1 MPIGKRRQS
10 NAMLYTL
17 LTFVALFILAAVA
30 AVIFYLQFEKQRDT
44 AENAEAQLQKVISG
58 GEQRKGLNTIVGS
71 VPRGKSGLGAMV
83 DYLDQLVLLVI
94 GEVPPDTSAQA
105 KVEAVKIRIREILQS
120 LAQKPVALETV
131 PEEIPANQILES
143 LVNRQF
149 SAVTENFDDT
159 MKSTLTADLL
169 QEMWDSVTAEAGQFK
184 QQLGIRKEKQLE
196 YEVLFVT
203 CEFEQGPLDM
213 KLVYNDKNQIAG
225 LSLVPTPAD
234 VLETYQ
240 SAAQAPAQ
248 TYFEIET
255 TDPNT
260 LAVVRLVEKLQMA
273 LNNLADARLAAKQRL
288 AQLQNRFDDM
298 MVAANEKEQVL
309 LAEKGKHQKLVD
321 EIRSDYEQLEDLVKQ
336 TSEQRVQLFASQLDQ
351 EKTAAKQQSQQLL
364 QTEAKLKMS
373 QDKMLRTQKQLEQIV
388 PPQDI
393 DVAAFEPDGK
403 ILLVNN
409 QAGIVYLNIGS
420 NDRVYR
426 GLTFSV
432 YEKNMPIP
440 KNGKGKAEIEVF
452 DLEENVSAA
461 RIITSKK
468 TNPIVRDDFVANL
481 VWGSDKSNVFVVAG
495 DFDLDNDGRNESEAV
510 DKIKSLIGKW
520 GGTVSN
526 AVSVN
531 TDFVVLGEAPEI
543 LRKPTFEEMEIYPG
557 IMDKYQDSV
566 KNLSDYN
573 NAQALALEL
582 AIPVFNLERFLYFI
596 GYKFQALKAGA
607 F

>member
-10 NAMLYTL
+10 NVILYTL
-17 LTFVALFILAAVA
+17 LTFVGLFIIAAVL
-30 AVIFYLQFEKQRDT
+30 AVIFYLEFEKQRDI
-44 AENAEAQLQKVISG
+44 AENAEAQLQKVISR

-83 DYLDQLVLLVI
+83 DYLDQMVLLVI

-105 KVEAVKIRIREILQS
+105 KVEAVKTRIRETLQS

-131 PEEIPANQILES
+131 PEEIPTNQILE
-143 LVNRQF
+143 LLINRQF
-149 SAVTENFDDT
+149 AAVTESFDDT
-159 MKSTLTADLL
+159 MKSLLTADSL
-169 QEMWDSVTAEAGQFK
+169 QEMWDSVTAGAGPFVR
-184 QQLGIRKEKQLE
+184 QLGLRSEKQLN
-196 YEVLFVT
+196 YDVLFVT
-203 CEFEQGPLDM
+203 CEFEKGPSDM
-213 KLVYNDKNQIAG
+213 KLVYNDKNQIVG

-234 VLETYQ
+234 VLESYQ
-240 SAAQAPAQ
+240 PAAQAPAQ

-273 LNNLADARLAAKQRL
+273 LNNLADARLAAKRRL
-288 AQLQNRFDDM
+288 GQLQNRFDDM
-298 MVAANEKEQVL
+298 MAATNEKEQVL
-309 LAEKGKHQKLVD
+309 LAEKGKYQKLVD
-321 EIRSDYEQLEDLVKQ
+321 EIRSDYQQLEDLVKQ
-336 TSEQRVQLFASQLDQ
+336 TSEQRVQLLASQLDQ

-393 DVAAFEPDGK
+393 DVAAFKPDGK

-432 YEKNMPIP
+432 YEKNVPIP

-468 TNPIVRDDFVANL
+468 TNPIVRDDFIANL
-481 VWGSDKSNVFVVAG
+481 VWGRDKSNVFVVAG
-495 DFDLDNDGRNESEAV
+495 DFDLDNDGQNESEAI
-510 DKIKSLIGKW
+510 DRIKSLIGKW

-526 AVSVN
+526 DVSVN
-531 TDFVVLGEAPEI
+531 TDFVVLGQPPEI

-557 IMDKYQDSV
+557 IMDKYQNSV
-566 KNLSDYN
+566 KNLADYN
-573 NAQALALEL
+573 NAQARALEL
-582 AIPVFNLERFLYFI
+582 AIPVFNIERFLYFI
-596 GYKFQALKAGA
+596 GYKSQALKAGA

>member
-17 LTFVALFILAAVA
+17 LTFVGLFIIAAVL
-30 AVIFYLQFEKQRDT
+30 AVIFYLQFEKQRDIAADT
-44 AENAEAQLQKVISG
+44 QAQLQKVLSST
-58 GEQRKGLNTIVGS
+58 EERKGLNTIVGAI
-71 VPRGKSGLGAMV
+71 PRGKSGLGAMV
-83 DYLDQLVLLVI
+83 DYLDQVVLLVL

-105 KVEAVKIRIREILQS
+105 KLEAVKTKIRETLES

-131 PEEIPANQILES
+131 PEETPLNPVLQS
-143 LVNRQF
+143 LINRQF
-149 SAVTENFDDT
+149 SAVTESFDET
-159 MKSTLTADLL
+159 MKTTLTADSL
-169 QEMWDSVTAEAGQFK
+169 QEMWDSVAVQAGPFVR
-184 QQLGIRKEKQLE
+184 QLGLRSEKQLN
-196 YEVLFVT
+196 YDVVSVT
-203 CEFEQGPLDM
+203 CEFEKGPLDM
-213 KLVYNDKNQIAG
+213 KIIRNEKNQIAG

-234 VLETYQ
+234 VLQ
-240 SAAQAPAQ
+240 SYLPAEQEPAQ
-248 TYFEIET
+248 SYFEIET
-255 TDPNT
+255 TDPNA
-260 LAVVRLVEKLQMA
+260 LAVVRLVEKLKMA
-273 LNNLADARLAAKQRL
+273 LDNLADARLAARRRF

-298 MVAANEKEQVL
+298 VAAAAEKEQVL
-309 LAEKGKHQKLVD
+309 LAEKEKYQNLVE
-321 EIRSDYEQLEDLVKQ
+321 EIRSDYQQLESLVKQ
-336 TSEQRVQLFASQLDQ
+336 TAEQRVELLASQLDQ
-351 EKTAAKQQSQQLL
+351 EKTAGKQQSQQLL

-420 NDRVYR
+420 SDRVYR

-440 KNGKGKAEIEVF
+440 KTGKGKAEIEVF

-468 TNPIVRDDFVANL
+468 TNPIVTDDFAANL
-481 VWGSDKSNVFVVAG
+481 IWDSTKSNVFVVAG
-495 DFDLDNDGRNESEAV
+495 YFDLDNDGHLDAEAV
-510 DKIKSLIGKW
+510 DRIKSLIGKW

-543 LRKPTFEEMEIYPG
+543 LRKPSFEEMEIYPG
-557 IMDKYQDSV
+557 IMEKYQNSV
-566 KNLSDYN
+566 KNLADYN
-573 NAQALALEL
+573 NAQARALEL
-582 AIPVFNLERFLYFI
+582 AIPVFNIERFLYFI
-596 GYKFQALKAGA
+596 GYKSQALKAGA